1 MSVEKR
7 RDAGRRWRERVGDE
21 RHGSRVGQAEISLY
35 FAGLLLFL
43 LLVAFSFEADHEIS
57 AFAVAFQTGT
67 ALLFSPDV
75 LRPLRRLRY
84 FRRPL
89 TEIRAKRRRVFRRG
103 AIVFAVLLVLLGLR
117 VLRVGGTGSNTT
129 LLGAIVVLLA
139 LICGF
144 TVLCLVGIWVID
156 MLFEGAAETW
166 TQTVVGQFGS
176 ERTSE
181 VRRAFAVAFFFVGTL
196 LMFWGAYN

>member
-7 RDAGRRWRERVGDE
+7 RAAGRRRRARIRVEQKEG
-21 RHGSRVGQAEISLY
+21 RIGQAEISLY
-35 FAGLLLFL
+35 IAGLLLFL
-43 LLVAFSFEADHEIS
+43 LLVAFSLEADHKIA

-84 FRRPL
+84 FQRPL
-89 TEIRAKRRRVFRRG
+89 TEIRAKRRRVFRWG
-103 AIVFAVLLVLLGLR
+103 AVVSAVLLALLGLR
-117 VLRVGGTGSNTT
+117 VLKFGGTGSNTT

-139 LICGF
+139 LICGI
-144 TVLCLVGIWVID
+144 TVLCLVGIWAID